1 MGSRQT
7 VVKVQFA
14 TLCES
19 VGEHSIVIKIRIFK
33 VGRDTEHRM
42 HFVEINGKFSEASM
56 DAERCRVSSTTATAC
71 RRQHHAKAHPA
82 KRHAD
87 QPIVVVKI
95 T

>member
-71 RRQHHAKAHPA
+71 RRQHHTKAHPA

-87 QPIVVVKI
+87 QPIVVVKS